1 MAKKEV
7 QVGAGKVY
15 VQKFVD
21 TIPED
26 SALEVDVNLMGDTKG
41 GITFSYSVEKNEI
54 SNDLGEIVDSAITK
68 EVVKAKFGMMS
79 HDASDLEKLCS
90 TATVT
95 KEDSLITTKIGGV
108 GNENANKWI
117 VRFVHTSKTGTET
130 RYTIV
135 GKVED
140 GFSLPY
146 SIGEAAVIDCEFTGY
161 ALDEKGTLLKV
172 TQTVA

>member
-26 SALEVDVNLMGDTKG
+26 EVLEAIDNFIAHTKG
-41 GITFSYSVEKNEI
+41 GITFSYSVSKNAI
-54 SNDLGEIVDSAITK
+54 KDDLGEIVYNAI
-68 EVVKAKFGMMS
+68 EEEIVKVKFGLMS

-95 KEDSLITTKIGGV
+95 KTEGLITTEIGGIA
-108 GNENANKWI
+108 NENADKWI
-117 VRFVHTSKTGTET
+117 VRFVHESETGKIT

-146 SIGEAAVIDCEFTGY
+146 ALAEANIIDCEFTGY
-161 ALDEKGTLLKV
+161 KLDEKGTLLKV
-172 TQTVA
+172 TQTV

>member
-1 MAKKEV
+1 MQKEV
-7 QVGAGKVY
+7 TVGAGKVY
-15 VQKFVD
+15 VQKYVSS
-21 TIPED
+21 IPLDE
-26 SALEVDVNLMGDTKG
+26 ALEVEANLIGHTSG
-41 GITFSYSVEKNEI
+41 GITFSYSADKNEI
-54 SNDLGEIVDSAITK
+54 TDDLGEVVDSAITK
-68 EVVKAKFGMMS
+68 EVVKVKFGMMS

-95 KEDSLITTKIGGV
+95 KADSLITTEIGGV
-108 GNENANKWI
+108 GNENADKWI
-117 VRFVHTSKTGTET
+117 VRFVHTSKTGKVT

-140 GFSLPY
+140 GFSVPY
-146 SIGEAAVIDCEFTGY
+146 GLGDAVVIDCEFTGY

>member
-1 MAKKEV
+1 MAEKEV

-26 SALEVDVNLMGDTKG
+26 EALEVDANLIGHTKG
-41 GITFSYSVEKNEI
+41 GITFSYSVDKNEI
-54 SNDLGEIVDSAITK
+54 PDDLGEIVDSAISK
-68 EVVKAKFGMMS
+68 EIIKVKFGMMS
-79 HDASDLEKLCS
+79 QDASDLEKLCS

-95 KEDSLITTKIGGV
+95 KTEGLITTEIGGAS
-108 GNENANKWI
+108 NENSDKWI
-117 VRFVHTSKTGTET
+117 VRFVHTSKTDKVT
-130 RYTIV
+130 RYTIL

-146 SIGEAAVIDCEFTGY
+146 ALGEAMVIDCEFTGY
-161 ALDEKGTLLKV
+161 KLDDKGTLLKV
-172 TQTVA
+172 TQTV

>member
-1 MAKKEV
+1 MAEKEV

-26 SALEVDVNLMGDTKG
+26 SALEVNANLIGDTKG

-54 SNDLGEIVDSAITK
+54 INDLGEIVDSAISK
-68 EVVKAKFGMMS
+68 EIVKAKFGMMS
-79 HDASDLEKLCS
+79 QDASDLEKLCS

-95 KEDSLITTKIGGV
+95 KADSLITTEIGGSS
-108 GNENANKWI
+108 NENADKWI
-117 VRFVHTSKTGTET
+117 VRFVHTSKTDKVT
-130 RYTIV
+130 RYTIL

-146 SIGEAAVIDCEFTGY
+146 ALGEATVIDCEFTGY
-161 ALDEKGTLLKV
+161 KLDEKGTLLKV
-172 TQTVA
+172 TQTV